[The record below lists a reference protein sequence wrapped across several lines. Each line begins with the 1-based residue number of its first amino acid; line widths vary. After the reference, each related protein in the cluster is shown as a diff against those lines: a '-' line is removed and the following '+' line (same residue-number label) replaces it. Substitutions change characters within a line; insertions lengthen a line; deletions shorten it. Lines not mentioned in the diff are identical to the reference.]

1 MKFLYCLENHQNL
14 DQNWTSFFPTEC
26 LTMEMLMS
34 KLPLIVI
41 IAHKSCHI
49 YALHPPSVCLVP
61 TINLNTENH
70 TTFKLR
76 GRLST
81 PGRA

>member
-1 MKFLYCLENHQNL
+1 
-14 DQNWTSFFPTEC
+14 
-26 LTMEMLMS
+26 MLMS

-76 GRLST
+76 GQVTDDRSNWRSDSEGRLHIVSACAAFSSVKC
-81 PGRA
+81 G